1 MVVVVLCL
9 FFSSRRRHTR
19 CALVTGVQTCALPI
33 SYIDDIIAGVIAC
46 LDSPPPDDGIVK
58 AGGSLSPHRIYNIGN
73 NRPEE
78 LMHMIDLLEQ
88 AVGKKALRAFQPLQ
102 PGDVRE
108 TYADID
114 AISRERGFRPA
125 TALEVGIP
133 RFDDWFK
140 RYHAVD

>member
-1 MVVVVLCL
+1 M
-9 FFSSRRRHTR
+9 RRDFT
-19 CALVTGVQTCALPI
+19 
-33 SYIDDIIAGVIAC
+33 YIDDIIAGVIAC

-78 LMHMIDLLEQ
+78 LMHLIDLLEQ
-88 AVGKKALRAFQPLQ
+88 AVGKKALRDLHPLQ

-114 AISRERGFRPA
+114 ASSRDVGSRPH
-125 TALEVGIP
+125 TAHAVGIP
-133 RFDDWFK
+133 SVGDLFQRC
-140 RYHAVD
+140 HAVDLLAWFLHPYPTAA